1 MSHDI
6 LVMFV
11 RAYKSSNI
19 LAHFLAVR
27 CCLAVVGMLLLATG
41 VDLLDSMHTIELT
54 KLLNC
59 SHHLSAGTEAVLNQ
73 ENQLQQA
80 FTY

>member
-1 MSHDI
+1 MSKPLVANLDTAEGTSYNFAKHPMSRDI

-11 RAYKSSNI
+11 SAYKSSNI

-41 VDLLDSMHTIELT
+41 VDLLD
-54 KLLNC
+54 K
-59 SHHLSAGTEAVLNQ
+59 
-73 ENQLQQA
+73 
-80 FTY
+80 